1 MDYDKTDPRSL
12 LAGAK
17 APPPVIDYADAETIE
32 FHKIPP
38 SETGPGYKTW
48 YGRGQNIVIA
58 YSEVEPGAV
67 LAREAHCDEYLAFF
81 PDQEIAGDLDTSNQS
96 STAIACPLAI
106 IPHGARHIR
115 PTSGRRGVMRCF
127 GSVSTQHA

>member
-1 MDYDKTDPRSL
+1 MRISDWSSDVCSSDLRPMAYDNTDPRSL

-67 LAREAHCDEYLAFF
+67 LAREAHCDEYK
-81 PDQEIAGDLDTSNQS
+81 I
-96 STAIACPLAI
+96 
-106 IPHGARHIR
+106 
-115 PTSGRRGVMRCF
+115 GRAHV
-127 GSVSTQHA
+127 